1 MTLSEEVNALRYSVG
16 LSRLTHVH
24 YLAVTGPRAP
34 DVIDRLVSGLLRVR
48 DGQAMHTLLLTD
60 DARPLAD
67 AYVARNDEEFLLLAE
82 GPSREELVAHVHR
95 HLPSDGSAQLEDR
108 SASHAIIGVD
118 GPYAWELLGATLDP
132 EVIGLPF
139 LTFYHHR
146 QWLCYRAGK
155 TGEYG
160 YGVIGPRDDIDQ
172 LEQSMRTM
180 GEAYD
185 LVNVGLDALDQC
197 ALENWFF
204 NIRREGRE
212 DVTPIELQLQWRVS
226 YRKDFTG
233 STALRERRAAGAT
246 VRLTCI
252 IAGEAVAPGDMVMV
266 GDTRAG
272 SIVNAGYSDVR
283 GDWVALAL
291 LDRSLA
297 YPGIDCHVVSAGGA
311 GPRPARTVSPPVL
324 QNRSL
329 VVSPQLHSYAT
340 RAEYPAP
347 PLVLG

>member
-1 MTLSEEVNALRYSVG
+1 MKDAVHALRHSVG
-16 LSRLTHVH
+16 LSRLDHVH
-24 YLAVTGPRAP
+24 YLAVTGPRAYEAV
-34 DVIDRLVSGLLRVR
+34 DCLVSGLLRVR
-48 DGQAMHTLLLTD
+48 DGQLMHTLLLTD
-60 DARPLAD
+60 DARPFAD
-67 AYVARNDEEFLLLAE
+67 VYVARNDEECLLLAE
-82 GPSREELVAHVHR
+82 GPSREELLAHVQR
-95 HLPSDGSAQLEDR
+95 HLPSDGSARLEDR

-172 LEQSMRTM
+172 LEQRMRTT
-180 GEAYD
+180 GQAYD

-226 YRKDFTG
+226 YKKDFTG
-233 STALRERRAAGAT
+233 SAALRQRRLAGAAT
-246 VRLTCI
+246 RLTCL
-252 IAGEAVAPGDMVMV
+252 IADDSVAIGDSAMIC
-266 GDTRAG
+266 DTHAG
-272 SIVNAGYSDVR
+272 SLVNTGYSDVR
-283 GDWVALAL
+283 QGWGEPALH
-291 LDRSLA
+291 RPSL
-297 YPGIDCHVVSAGGA
+297 
-311 GPRPARTVSPPVL
+311 R
-324 QNRSL
+324 
-329 VVSPQLHSYAT
+329 
-340 RAEYPAP
+340 
-347 PLVLG
+347 